1 MDMKHNALDQIALTL
16 TRHFDS
22 LYYVDIETGNYSEYT
37 SGQMLRLAGIPQ
49 SGSDFF
55 TDAQQNASKCVHPDD
70 LDMVIGLHDKAVML
84 EHLSQNHFFS
94 VVYRLLINGEIIRV
108 RHFELLCDDKKHILC
123 CLENIEDEV
132 REREERERNL
142 RSAQLMA
149 RLDSLTGIRNKA
161 AFTEYAEKIKAKIT
175 SDPQHFRFGIVMC
188 DLNDLKLLNDT
199 RGHRFGDEALMRM
212 SRMICEIYD
221 HSPVFRIGGDEF
233 VVILDGRDYD
243 NRDTL
248 LKKLREESAENKR
261 SRSGPVVAG
270 GMAVFEDGDTFDTV
284 LKRADQEMYVNKNEL
299 KALFVKDYFM
309 DMEKIETP
317 ITAERKRL
325 LDGLFGALYTTAGGG
340 YLFLNDMRYDLSRW
354 SLPLVDDFGMTS
366 EYMYHA
372 DRYWQEHIHPED
384 MKVYREAVDAVLCG
398 NAELRAIRYRAR
410 RADGTY
416 VVCSTRGFVMS
427 DKDGNPEY
435 FGGIIITE

>member
-1 MDMKHNALDQIALTL
+1 MDTNHKALDQIALTL
-16 TRHFDS
+16 TKHFDS
-22 LYYVDIETGNYSEYT
+22 LFYVDIETGNYSEYT
-37 SGQMLRLAGIPQ
+37 SGNMLNSFGIPK
-49 SGSDFF
+49 SGEDFF
-55 TDAQQNASKCVHPDD
+55 TESQRNASKFVHPDD
-70 LDMVIGLHDKAVML
+70 LDMVIALHDKAAML
-84 EHLSQNHFFS
+84 ERIHRNHFYS
-94 VVYRLLINGEIIRV
+94 VTFRMIINGRVVRV
-108 RHFELLCDDKKHILC
+108 RHIEILCDDEKHILSC
-123 CLENIEDEV
+123 IENIEDEV
-132 REREERERNL
+132 REREEHERDL

-149 RLDSLTGIRNKA
+149 RLDSLTGIRNKT
-161 AFTEYAEKIKAKIT
+161 AFTEYTEKIKAKIT

-188 DLNDLKLLNDT
+188 DMNDLKLLNDT
-199 RGHRFGDEALMRM
+199 RGHRFGDEALMRT

-248 LKKLREESAENKR
+248 LKKLREESAANKR

-340 YLFLNDMRYDLSRW
+340 YMFLNDMRYDLSRW

-384 MKVYREAVDAVLCG
+384 IKIYREAVDAVLCG
-398 NAELRAIRYRAR
+398 NAELRAIHYRAQK
-410 RADGTY
+410 ADGTY
-416 VVCSTRGFVMS
+416 VVCSTRGFVLS
-427 DKDGNPEY
+427 DENGDPEY
-435 FGGIIITE
+435 FGGVITTE